1 VRYALGL
8 TLLILYGS
16 AYSVTAIAWVAAVYY
31 LFKTIA
37 NRQPGVRLWNAAL
50 GYIPL
55 NIVFRPDILTER
67 GRVCRRRFGVSLLV
81 FVGALGIGLAL
92 GGVARLLH

>member
-1 VRYALGL
+1 MRYASGL
-8 TLLILYGS
+8 TLLILYGC
-16 AYSVTAIAWVAAVYY
+16 AYCVTAIAWATAVYY
-31 LFKTIA
+31 LFKTIT

-55 NIVFRPDILTER
+55 NIVFRPDILTDR
-67 GRVCRRRFGVSLLV
+67 GRLCRRRFGVSLLV
-81 FVGALGIGLAL
+81 FVGALGIGLVL